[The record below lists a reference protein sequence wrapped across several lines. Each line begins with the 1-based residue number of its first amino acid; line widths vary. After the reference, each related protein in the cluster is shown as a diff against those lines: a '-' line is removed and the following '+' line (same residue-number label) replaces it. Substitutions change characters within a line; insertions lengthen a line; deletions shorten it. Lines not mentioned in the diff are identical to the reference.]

1 MAEQKKL
8 TIEKEYCATW
18 VITDAIREIIQNAI
32 DTKTDMSITQNGE
45 GWEVRDSGVGVRL
58 SDFLLGR
65 SSKKD
70 DAGVIGQFGEGL
82 KIACLVLAR
91 NNRVII
97 VEALGKRYKFSFQY
111 DKEWDS
117 HLLTIDI
124 ETSPQATGTL
134 VTVECTAEEMEAAR
148 NLFLGLTPKDVLERV
163 PTREEVLDAPSLVY
177 INGLQVTKI
186 DSMFGYNLLDKDLVN
201 RDRSAVGYEA
211 IKKGIASVLS
221 NISNK
226 YIIQTIVRTAV
237 DDDRSRQNA
246 VEFSVNF
253 APKQLAWRRAVKE
266 LYGDKICL
274 GTGETR
280 IDIRAEERD
289 YTVLHLP
296 WALARSMDRLF
307 PSAREVVR
315 EKRRIVPMN
324 RLLAAERT
332 FFQTAK
338 DLADEIANEAFLT
351 IYPLR
356 VFIDKENPM
365 ETGYYADGIAGIC
378 YETIHNQ
385 DLSGAVRT
393 ILHEYTHG
401 TSGEADNTR
410 SFESAL
416 CDVITSLGMKLI
428 TEKKSGMKRWTLK
441 DLKVAQGNGS

>member
-8 TIEKEYCATW
+8 TIEKEYCDTW

-32 DTKTDMSITQNGE
+32 DTRTEPLIVQNGNM
-45 GWEVRDSGVGVRL
+45 WEVLDTGIGVKL

-65 SSKKD
+65 SAKHND
-70 DAGVIGQFGEGL
+70 PDAIGQFGEGL
-82 KIACLVLAR
+82 KIACLVMAR
-91 NNRVII
+91 NGRAISVT
-97 VEALGKRYKFSFQY
+97 ALKKKYVFSFQY
-111 DKEWDS
+111 DKEWGS
-117 HLLTIDI
+117 ELLTIDI
-124 ETSPQATGTL
+124 TASPHAIGT
-134 VTVECTAEEMEAAR
+134 VVAMECSTAEMEAAQS
-148 NLFLGLTPKDVLERV
+148 LFLRLSPKDVLEKV

-221 NISNK
+221 NVSNQ

-274 GTGETR
+274 GIGETR

-289 YTVLHLP
+289 YMVLHLP

-332 FFQTAK
+332 FFQQAK

-365 ETGYYADGIAGIC
+365 ETGYYSDGIAGIC